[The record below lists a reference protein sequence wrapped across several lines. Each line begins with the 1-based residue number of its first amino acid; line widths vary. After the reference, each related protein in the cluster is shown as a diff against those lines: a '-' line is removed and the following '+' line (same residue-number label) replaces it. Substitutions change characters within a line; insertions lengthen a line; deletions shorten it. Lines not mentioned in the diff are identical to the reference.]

1 MVVKTCQSMTQRY
14 YSVCHMVGFGPRP
27 SSCQLFPPSLT
38 ELCCTD
44 WQRLQWEF
52 LFCWWFSTQKTTQCS
67 SEWNIYTIQK
77 LTVDFLSHLHHMDIK
92 LEPDESAGDF
102 NFFGG
107 FFKLKMAKVPT
118 NQIVCMIASN
128 NNFVEIIITLAR
140 LSCGTE
146 EASSRVEEN

>member
-1 MVVKTCQSMTQRY
+1 
-14 YSVCHMVGFGPRP
+14 
-27 SSCQLFPPSLT
+27 
-38 ELCCTD
+38 
-44 WQRLQWEF
+44 
-52 LFCWWFSTQKTTQCS
+52 
-67 SEWNIYTIQK
+67 
-77 LTVDFLSHLHHMDIK
+77 MDIK

-102 NFFGG
+102 NFFIFY